1 MNITKPNQANILHWL
16 KGFPN
21 WVCWKLKKRGDKWTK
36 PPLNPKTGKDAKVND
51 PKTWSDFETAWA
63 AYEQKNYDGIGIV
76 LTKKMGI
83 AGFDFDH
90 CIDESGNLDK
100 KVLRYIQSLDSY
112 TEISPSGTGIRIF
125 AFGSLPPGRRKKGP
139 YEVYSH
145 GRYLTLTGNIFE
157 EKKEIYHR
165 EEGIKSVY
173 AEIFGESEVAKSD
186 PVSDSPKPKPL
197 NEDRLEKAFKS
208 KCGSEIRSLY
218 SGNWSEAGFPSQS
231 EADLKFAKHLAFWF
245 DRNAGEM
252 DRIFRSSG
260 LMREKWD
267 RKIGNKTY
275 GEMTLEQAISH
286 TTNTYGEFISSLEP
300 SEKKKMTAAEW
311 IKHLN
316 EKHAV
321 VMVRGKFCIL
331 NEETDPVTL
340 RPDISFSSKDDFI
353 NRYTTKYVVNPND
366 GNTTTAGKL
375 WFHSPKRRSYNG
387 IVFSPGEKPE
397 GYYNLWRG
405 FGLEPKQGCW
415 ERMRQHIWENICSEN
430 PEYFKWFTAWFANM
444 LQNPGKEQ
452 PGTAIILRGGKGT
465 GKSIFI
471 NQFKYILNNHF
482 LAVSNQRHI
491 TGNFNYHLKDVLLL
505 CCNEGF
511 WGGNKVDDSV
521 LKHMITESSIFIEG
535 KGKDGY
541 SVESHLF
548 IVMISNEL
556 WVVNASTDERRYF
569 SLEVGTKH
577 QQDKEYFGAIWKEM
591 NEGGREAMMY
601 DLLNLDISEVDL
613 KTAPKTE
620 GLLKQIEKSMNPAE
634 QWWWECL
641 NFERNTSDGWWS
653 ETVSC
658 EELYMNYQ
666 KFVSD
671 IGAKGY
677 RMTHV
682 QFGKQLKEL
691 CPDLTRTRQNIGG
704 NRVWSYRFPQI
715 NVCKQIF
722 EDKIG
727 MKIDWEKPEED
738 LA

>member
-1 MNITKPNQANILHWL
+1 MQITKPNPENIPAEL
-16 KGFPN
+16 KKYPN
-21 WVCWKLKKRGDKWTK
+21 WVVWKLRKRGDKWTK

-51 PKTWSDFETAWA
+51 PKTWSDFDTAWA
-63 AYEQKNYDGIGIV
+63 AYAQKNYDGIGIV
-76 LTKKMGI
+76 LKKEMGI

-90 CIDESGNLDK
+90 CIDASGNLNK
-100 KVLRYIQSLDSY
+100 KVLGYVQKIDSY

-139 YEVYSH
+139 CEVYSH
-145 GRYLTLTGNIFE
+145 GRYLTITGNIYAE
-157 EKKEIYHR
+157 GKEILHR
-165 EEGIKSVY
+165 EEGISAVY
-173 AEIFGESEVAKSD
+173 SEIFGKSEEAKSD
-186 PVSDSPKPKPL
+186 PISDSPKPKPL

-245 DRNAGEM
+245 DRSESEM

-267 RKIGNKTY
+267 RKIGEKTY
-275 GEMTLEQAISH
+275 GEMTLANAISH
-286 TTNTYGEFISSLEP
+286 TTNTYGEFLTQDDP
-300 SEKKKMTAAEW
+300 KKKKMSAAEW
-311 IKHLN
+311 LRHLN

-321 VMVRGKFCIL
+321 VMVKGKFCIL

-353 NRYTTKYVVNPND
+353 NRYTANYVVNPND

-375 WFHSPKRRSYNG
+375 WFNSPKRRFYDG
-387 IVFSPGEKPE
+387 IVFAPGEKPD

-405 FGLEPKQGCW
+405 FGIEPQQGCW
-415 ERMRQHIWENICSEN
+415 ERMRKHIWENICCEN
-430 PEYFKWFTAWFANM
+430 KGYFKWFLAWFANI
-444 LQNPGKEQ
+444 LQHPGGDR
-452 PGTAIILRGGKGT
+452 PGTAVALRGGKGT
-465 GKSIFI
+465 GKGIFI
-471 NQFKYILNNHF
+471 NQFKHILNNHF
-482 LAVSNQRHI
+482 LAVSNQKHV
-491 TGNFNYHLKDVLLL
+491 TGNFNNHLKDVLLL
-505 CCNEGF
+505 YCDEGF
-511 WGGNKVDDSV
+511 WAGAKGDEGT
-521 LKHMITESSIFIEG
+521 LKHLITEPYIFIES

-541 SVESHLF
+541 SVKSHLYL
-548 IVMISNEL
+548 VMSSNEF
-556 WVVNASTDERRYF
+556 WVVPATADERRF
-569 SLEVGTKH
+569 FVLEMGTNH

-641 NFERNTSDGWWS
+641 NFERNTAAGWWD

-691 CPDLTRTRQNIGG
+691 CPNLTRTRQNIGG

-715 NVCKQIF
+715 EQCKQIF
-722 EDKIG
+722 EEKIG
-727 MKIDWEKPEED
+727 MKIVWEKPEED
-738 LA
+738 FA